1 MFCLAFIVIIA
12 YVSLQSIWSLMSVN
26 DFFESFI
33 SRQYNTMKDLD
44 SIAKDILQSRVN
56 MLLEQDALER
66 GNRALADQIARD
78 TILLEEQYLRN
89 WQRVSSQLTE
99 AENAALAQQWE
110 RRSRETRRLGLEF
123 HAAIRAGNLAGSRAV
138 INLWVREFRELRDI
152 TYRLVENQTREGE
165 RIKTE
170 MQARAQRVIGRSYA
184 LLAISI
190 FLGFVLTFVLI
201 RSFLSF
207 LQKGVTLN
215 TLISKE
221 DIEKEVEP
229 YR

>member
-26 DFFESFI
+26 EAFESFI

-66 GNRALADQIARD
+66 GDRALADQIARD
-78 TILLEEQYLRN
+78 TILLDGQYLRN
-89 WQRVSSQLTE
+89 WQRISVSLAG
-99 AENAALAQQWE
+99 AENAALTEQWG
-110 RRSRETRRLGLEF
+110 RRSQETQRIGLEF
-123 HAAIRAGNLAGSRAV
+123 HAAIRAGNLAASRAV
-138 INLWVREFRELRDI
+138 MDRWVREFRELRDI

-201 RSFLSF
+201 RSFLNF

-229 YR
+229 YQ